1 MSPLRRY
8 REHLMRTRP
17 VLKRH
22 DYRSLRVFQFS
33 RGLKCIIRRRTPR
46 HYKNDELANENEPSV
61 TNEFA
66 NEFAKRYFSSSTV
79 ADAKK
84 PDLRAEKMTRAGKIQ
99 TYRNVRHVRV
109 SSDNFVMVLLNK
121 NLRCELVLLFISS
134 ATTSLQ
140 SSS

>member
-17 VLKRH
+17 VLKRR
-22 DYRSLRVFQFS
+22 DSRSLRVFQFS

-46 HYKNDELANENEPSV
+46 HYKNDELANENEPRV
-61 TNEFA
+61 T

-84 PDLRAEKMTRAGKIQ
+84 PDLRAEKMTRAAGKIQ
-99 TYRNVRHVRV
+99 TYRNVRHVR
-109 SSDNFVMVLLNK
+109 
-121 NLRCELVLLFISS
+121 
-134 ATTSLQ
+134 
-140 SSS
+140 

>member
-17 VLKRH
+17 VLKRR
-22 DYRSLRVFQFS
+22 DSRSLRVFQFS

-46 HYKNDELANENEPSV
+46 HYKNDELANENEPRV

-84 PDLRAEKMTRAGKIQ
+84 PDLRAEKMTSAAGKIQ
-99 TYRNVRHVRV
+99 TYRNVRHVR
-109 SSDNFVMVLLNK
+109 
-121 NLRCELVLLFISS
+121 
-134 ATTSLQ
+134 
-140 SSS
+140 

>member
-17 VLKRH
+17 VLKLR
-22 DYRSLRVFQFS
+22 DSRSLRVFQFS

-46 HYKNDELANENEPSV
+46 HYKNDELANESES
-61 TNEFA
+61 A

-84 PDLRAEKMTRAGKIQ
+84 PDLRAEKMTRAAGKIQ
-99 TYRNVRHVRV
+99 TYRNVRHVR
-109 SSDNFVMVLLNK
+109 
-121 NLRCELVLLFISS
+121 
-134 ATTSLQ
+134 
-140 SSS
+140 